1 MLWPRIPPFN
11 ETCRAEAI
19 AVGESV
25 RESPTRS
32 ERVPA
37 IRTWTRLR
45 HAHAAVTQQLGSQLL
60 VAQGLSIN
68 DYETLAVLA
77 RAPGQRMRR
86 VDLARWLLL
95 TPSGVTRLLD
105 GLTKAGFVER
115 TGSEADHRVVYAQ
128 LTVGGAAKLAAATGE
143 HVEAIHKLLEN
154 QLSPAELTQLG
165 CLLGKLSRAA

>member
-1 MLWPRIPPFN
+1 
-11 ETCRAEAI
+11 
-19 AVGESV
+19 
-25 RESPTRS
+25 
-32 ERVPA
+32 
-37 IRTWTRLR
+37 
-45 HAHAAVTQQLGSQLL
+45 
-60 VAQGLSIN
+60 
-68 DYETLAVLA
+68 
-77 RAPGQRMRR
+77 MRR